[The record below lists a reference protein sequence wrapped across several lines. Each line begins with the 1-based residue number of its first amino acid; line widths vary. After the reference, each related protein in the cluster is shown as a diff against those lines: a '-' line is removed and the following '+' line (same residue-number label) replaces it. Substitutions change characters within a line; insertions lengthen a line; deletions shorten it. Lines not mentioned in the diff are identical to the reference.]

1 MPTDGGGEATA
12 DRANHAGV
20 DVARLR
26 RLLGAPELAWLVD
39 RVRRRMAREQPLT
52 GVVSL
57 TGAAAAQRAAV
68 ERLLGR
74 APRPGSSLSVSLSAV
89 DAVLRR
95 AGIAPGGL
103 AEAVIV
109 LTGPLVPDA
118 ETARAEADAW
128 DRAWAPVA
136 HLRESRPGLAPWYER
151 LRSSGL
157 VRRLT
162 GGDPATAA
170 VLLADLA
177 AVLRE
182 LPAPGVESGVES
194 GVELGLHAARTCG
207 DAHALDDDR
216 PLATLALGAVRVL
229 TGHPPGTGAE
239 WRREAWAAAGL
250 LKDELSSTVLTL
262 GLPGD
267 SHSATGRALAAL
279 REAGQPAVLTLRQL
293 ARTAHR
299 VFPATV
305 RVCENPVV
313 VSAAADRLGADCPPL
328 ICLQG
333 QPSAAAL
340 LLLRALSRGGARVL
354 FHGDFDWGGLR
365 IAGRLLTQIR
375 WLPWRYTA
383 ADYLTAARAHPR
395 TTPLTG
401 PPAPAAWDPE
411 LARAMTATGRRIEEE
426 LLLTDLLNDLLADRV
441 GDPITDPPDS

>member
-1 MPTDGGGEATA
+1 MAGTSVGKGDTGTAGAGSPGSTD
-12 DRANHAGV
+12 AGIAV
-20 DVARLR
+20 DEARLR
-26 RLLGAPELAWLVD
+26 RLLGTPELAWLVD
-39 RVRRRMAREQPLT
+39 RVRRRMAREEPLT
-52 GVVSL
+52 GTVSL
-57 TGAAAAQRAAV
+57 SGASAAQRAAA
-68 ERLLGR
+68 ELLLGR
-74 APRPGSSLSVSLSAV
+74 APRPGSSLSVPLTAV

-103 AEAVIV
+103 IEAVTA
-109 LTGPLVPDA
+109 LTGPVVPHA

-136 HLRESRPGLAPWYER
+136 RLAQSRPELASWYER
-151 LRSSGL
+151 LRASGL

-162 GGDPATAA
+162 AGDPATAS

-177 AVLRE
+177 AVLRD
-182 LPAPGVESGVES
+182 LPTDGVEPGNEPF
-194 GVELGLHAARTCG
+194 VELGLHAARTCG

-216 PLATLALGAVRVL
+216 PLATLALGAVRAL
-229 TGHPPGTGAE
+229 TGHPPGSGTE
-239 WRREAWAAAGL
+239 WRREAWAAVGL

-267 SHSATGRALAAL
+267 CRSATGRALAAF

-293 ARTAHR
+293 ARTPSR
-299 VFPATV
+299 VFPASV

-313 VSAAADRLGADCPPL
+313 VSAAADRLGASCPPL
-328 ICLQG
+328 VCLQG

-340 LLLRALSRGGARVL
+340 LLLRACSGGGTRIL

-365 IAGRLLTQIR
+365 IAGRLREQLP

-411 LARAMTATGRRIEEE
+411 LAHAMTATGRRIEEE
-426 LLLTDLLNDLLADRV
+426 LLLADLIDDLASY
-441 GDPITDPPDS
+441 P